1 MQHSTTASFREATK
15 GEDESLTRLE
25 RVANLRALG
34 HIFVPGEHPYPTD
47 EVRDRWQTLLRD
59 PMVCV
64 GVSEDA
70 AGLTSLVAFDDGLVR
85 HLAVRPDRW
94 GTGTARAAMEW
105 AISRAPVQRL
115 WCLEENA
122 RALGLYVHLG
132 WTRTGGRQRAEF
144 PPYPF
149 EVELVRP
156 R

>member
-1 MQHSTTASFREATK
+1 M
-15 GEDESLTRLE
+15 
-25 RVANLRALG
+25 
-34 HIFVPGEHPYPTD
+34 D
-47 EVRDRWQTLLRD
+47 EVRERWQALLRE

-105 AISRAPVQRL
+105 ATSRAPVQRL
-115 WCLEENA
+115 WWVWRRTLA
-122 RALGLYVHLG
+122 RWGL
-132 WTRTGGRQRAEF
+132 RAS
-144 PPYPF
+144 
-149 EVELVRP
+149 RMDSD